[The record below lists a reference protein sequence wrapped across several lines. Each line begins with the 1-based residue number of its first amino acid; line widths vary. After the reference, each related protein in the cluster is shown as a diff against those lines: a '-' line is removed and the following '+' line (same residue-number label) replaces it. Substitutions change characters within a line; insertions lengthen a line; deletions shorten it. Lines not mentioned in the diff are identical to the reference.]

1 MTTINDNIKKIRI
14 EKKLTQDAVA
24 KKLGV
29 SRVWYNRLEQN
40 EIDIKVDLLP
50 KLAKIFDVPVQDL
63 TQVNGSSFF
72 SSNNSNSQIKN
83 IANVVNDNEAAKEM
97 YERLIKSKDEI
108 IATQLELITQ
118 LKESVSFIKK
128 TK

>member
-1 MTTINDNIKKIRI
+1 MTTINDNIKKIRV

-72 SSNNSNSQIKN
+72 SSNNTNSQIRN
-83 IANVVNDNEAAKEM
+83 IANIVNDNEAAKEM
-97 YERLIKSKDEI
+97 YERLINSKDEI
-108 IATQLELITQ
+108 IISQKETIIQ
-118 LKESVSFIKK
+118 LKNTIEMLQKK
-128 TK
+128 